1 MFDGLLMLG
10 QGLGFFLTPA
20 SLFNV
25 VWATLLGLAIGLLP
39 GLTAT
44 MGVALLVTMTYKM
57 APEQAILTL
66 MCVYLGAIYGGSRT
80 AILLNIPG
88 TPANAAATLD
98 GFPLAQQG
106 KAGLA
111 MGLATTSSTLGTL
124 VGIFFLAL
132 ISPLL
137 SDVAMKFGSYEF
149 FWLALFGV
157 VISGQMSGS
166 DTPLKGYIA
175 GIIGLLVA
183 MVGMESLHA
192 YQRFTFGIQQLGA
205 GIDIIPAM
213 VGAFGVAE
221 ILSTIKRRND
231 AKVVS
236 VNDRVVPRL
245 KEIFRYWKTIIRSG
259 IIGTIVGIIP
269 GVGEDVGAW
278 TSYAAAKKLSKKPEE
293 FGKGSQEGLIA
304 AETGDNAVV
313 SAAMIP
319 TLTLALPG
327 SAAAAV
333 LIAAMYIHGIRPGPM
348 LMVENPEF
356 LYQVI
361 AMLLLATLANLVFG
375 LSLTKLFIKILS
387 VPRERLMAV
396 IAVFCVVGSFA
407 VTQRMF
413 DVYVML
419 GFGLVG
425 FFLREMKYPMAPLV
439 LGIVLGKL
447 LDLNL
452 RRGLGLTGGDFTPFF
467 TRPVSAVLCLVLVV
481 TVLMTIPA
489 IGDRVKAA
497 LKRWFGSSK
506 AELDDSGVAA
516 ANNVAADTAASGN
529 SHFSK
534 E

>member
-1 MFDGLLMLG
+1 MFDGLILLA
-10 QGLGFFLTPA
+10 QGIGFFLTPEG
-20 SLFNV
+20 LFNV
-25 VWATLLGLAIGLLP
+25 AWATLLGLAIGLLP

-44 MGVALLVTMTYKM
+44 MGVALLVTLTYKM

-98 GFPLAQQG
+98 GHPLALQG

-111 MGLATTSSTLGTL
+111 MGLATSASTLGTI
-124 VGIFFLAL
+124 VGIFFLGL
-132 ISPLL
+132 IGPLL
-137 SDVAMKFGSYEF
+137 SEVALRFGSYEF

-157 VISGQMSGS
+157 IISGQMSGS

-183 MVGMESLHA
+183 MIGMESLHA
-192 YQRFTFGIQQLGA
+192 YQRFTFGIPQLSA

-213 VGAFGVAE
+213 VGAFGLAE
-221 ILSTIKRRND
+221 ILSQIKSRNK
-231 AKVVS
+231 ARVAS

-245 KEIFRYWKTIIRSG
+245 KEIFVHWRTIIRSG
-259 IIGTIVGIIP
+259 IIGTFVGIIP

-278 TSYAAAKKLSKKPEE
+278 SSYAAAKRLSKKPEE
-293 FGKGSQEGLIA
+293 YGKGSQEGLIA

-313 SAAMIP
+313 SAAVIP

-348 LMVENPEF
+348 LMIENAAF

-361 AMLLLATLANLVFG
+361 GMLLLATFANLIFG
-375 LSLTKLFIKILS
+375 LSLTKVFIRIVT
-387 VPRERLMAV
+387 VPQERLMAV
-396 IAVFCVVGSFA
+396 IAVLCVVGSFA

-419 GFGLVG
+419 AFGVIGFL
-425 FFLREMKYPMAPLV
+425 LREMKYPMAPLV
-439 LGIVLGKL
+439 LGIVLGDL

-452 RRGLGLTGGDFTPFF
+452 RRGLGLTNGDWTPFF
-467 TRPVSAVLCLVLVV
+467 TRPISAALCAIVVL
-481 TVLMTIPA
+481 TILMSIPA
-489 IGDRVKAA
+489 VSRKMKD
-497 LKRWFGSSK
+497 LFGGLSSTRSGT
-506 AELDDSGVAA
+506 AER
-516 ANNVAADTAASGN
+516 
-529 SHFSK
+529 
-534 E
+534 

>member
-1 MFDGLLMLG
+1 MFDGLILLA
-10 QGLGFFLTPA
+10 QGIGFFLTPEG
-20 SLFNV
+20 LFNV
-25 VWATLLGLAIGLLP
+25 AWATLLGLAIGLLP

-44 MGVALLVTMTYKM
+44 MGVALLVTLTYKM

-98 GFPLAQQG
+98 GHPLALQG

-111 MGLATTSSTLGTL
+111 MGLATSASTLGTI
-124 VGIFFLAL
+124 VGIFFLGL
-132 ISPLL
+132 IGPLL
-137 SDVAMKFGSYEF
+137 SEVALRFGSYEF

-157 VISGQMSGS
+157 IISGQMSGS

-183 MVGMESLHA
+183 MIGMESLHA
-192 YQRFTFGIQQLGA
+192 YQRFTFGIPQLSA

-213 VGAFGVAE
+213 VGAFGLAE
-221 ILSTIKRRND
+221 ILSQIKSRSKARV
-231 AKVVS
+231 AS

-245 KEIFRYWKTIIRSG
+245 KEIFVHWRTIIRSG
-259 IIGTIVGIIP
+259 IIGTFVGIIP

-278 TSYAAAKKLSKKPEE
+278 SSYAAAKRLSKKPEE
-293 FGKGSQEGLIA
+293 YGKGSQEGLIA

-348 LMVENPEF
+348 LMIENAAF

-361 AMLLLATLANLVFG
+361 GMLLLATFANLIFG
-375 LSLTKLFIKILS
+375 LSLTKVFIRIVT
-387 VPRERLMAV
+387 VPQERLMAV
-396 IAVFCVVGSFA
+396 IAVLCVVGSFA

-419 GFGLVG
+419 AFGVIGFL
-425 FFLREMKYPMAPLV
+425 LREMKYPMAPLV
-439 LGIVLGKL
+439 LGIVLGDL

-452 RRGLGLTGGDFTPFF
+452 RRGLGLTNGDWTPFF
-467 TRPVSAVLCLVLVV
+467 TRPISAVLCAIVVL
-481 TVLMTIPA
+481 TILMSIPA
-489 IGDRVKAA
+489 VSRKMKNLFAG
-497 LKRWFGSSK
+497 LSSARSGT
-506 AELDDSGVAA
+506 AER
-516 ANNVAADTAASGN
+516 
-529 SHFSK
+529 
-534 E
+534 

>member
-1 MFDGLLMLG
+1 MFDGLLLLG
-10 QGLGFFLTPA
+10 QGIAFFLTPA
-20 SLFNV
+20 SLLNV
-25 VWATLLGLAIGLLP
+25 AWATLLGLAIGLLP

-57 APEQAILTL
+57 AAEQAILTL

-98 GFPLAQQG
+98 GHPLALQG

-111 MGLATTSSTLGTL
+111 MGLATTSSTLGTM
-124 VGIFFLAL
+124 VGIFFLAI
-132 ISPLL
+132 ISPVL

-157 VISGQMSGS
+157 IISGQMSGS
-166 DTPLKGYIA
+166 DTPIKGYIS
-175 GIIGLLVA
+175 GVLGLLVA
-183 MVGMESLHA
+183 MIGMESLHA
-192 YQRFTFGIQQLGA
+192 YQRFTFGISQLGA

-213 VGAFGVAE
+213 VGAFGLAE
-221 ILSTIKRRND
+221 ILSTIKRQ
-231 AKVVS
+231 KTGQIIS
-236 VNDRVVPRL
+236 VNDRVIPRF
-245 KEIFRYWKTIIRSG
+245 KEVFQYWRTIIRSG
-259 IIGTIVGIIP
+259 VIGTFVGIIP

-278 TSYAAAKKLSKKPEE
+278 TSYAAAKRLSKNPEE

-333 LIAAMYIHGIRPGPM
+333 LIAAMFIHGIRPGPM
-348 LMVENPEF
+348 LMVENAAF

-361 AMLLLATLANLVFG
+361 AMLLLATLANLIFG

-396 IAVFCVVGSFA
+396 ISVLCVVGSFA

-419 GFGLVG
+419 AFGGIGFV
-425 FFLREMKYPMAPLV
+425 LREMKYPMAPLV
-439 LGIVLGKL
+439 LGIVLGDL

-452 RRGLGLTGGDFTPFF
+452 RRGLGLTNGDFSPFV
-467 TRPVSAVLCLVLVV
+467 TRPISAVFCVIVVL
-481 TVLMTIPA
+481 TILMSVPA
-489 IGDRVKAA
+489 IGDRVRLVIAR
-497 LKRWFGSSK
+497 LLRTSPS
-506 AELDDSGVAA
+506 
-516 ANNVAADTAASGN
+516 
-529 SHFSK
+529 
-534 E
+534 

>member
-1 MFDGLLMLG
+1 MFDGLVLLG
-10 QGLGFFLTPA
+10 QGVAHFMTPG

-25 VWATLLGLAIGLLP
+25 AWATLLGVTIGILP

-44 MGVALLVTMTYKM
+44 MGVALLVTLTYKM
-57 APEQAILTL
+57 LPDQAILTL

-98 GFPLAQQG
+98 GHPLALQG

-124 VGIFFLAL
+124 VGIFFLA
-132 ISPLL
+132 IIAPVL
-137 SDVAMKFGSYEF
+137 SEAALKFGSYEF

-157 VISGQMSGS
+157 VISGQMTGS

-175 GIIGLLVA
+175 GILGLLVA
-183 MVGMESLHA
+183 MVGMETLHA
-192 YQRFTFGIQQLGA
+192 HQRFTFGIPALGG
-205 GIDIIPAM
+205 GIDLIPAM
-213 VGAFGVAE
+213 VGAFGLAE
-221 ILSTIKRRND
+221 ILATMKRTAI
-231 AKVVS
+231 AKIVP
-236 VNDRVVPRL
+236 VNDRVVPSLR
-245 KEIFRYWKTIIRSG
+245 EIFRYWKTILRSG
-259 IIGTIVGIIP
+259 IIGTAVGIIP
-269 GVGEDVGAW
+269 GVGEDVGSW
-278 TSYAAAKKLSKKPEE
+278 SSYAAAKKFSKHPEE

-348 LMVENPEF
+348 LMVENPVF
-356 LYQVI
+356 LYQVV
-361 AMLLLATLANLVFG
+361 AMLLLATIANLIFG
-375 LSLTKLFIKILS
+375 LSLTKLFIKVLA

-396 IAVFCVVGSFA
+396 IYVLCVVGSFA
-407 VTQRMF
+407 ITQRMF

-419 GFGLVG
+419 IFGIIGFL
-425 FFLREMKYPMAPLV
+425 LREMKFPMAPLV
-439 LGIVLGKL
+439 LGIVLGDL

-452 RRGLGLTGGDFTPFF
+452 RRGLQLTNGDPGPFF
-467 TRPVSAVLCLVLVV
+467 TRPISAIICLVIVLTILMSIPAVSRRVRALSHRSGVSAQ
-481 TVLMTIPA
+481 
-489 IGDRVKAA
+489 G
-497 LKRWFGSSK
+497 
-506 AELDDSGVAA
+506 
-516 ANNVAADTAASGN
+516 
-529 SHFSK
+529 
-534 E
+534 